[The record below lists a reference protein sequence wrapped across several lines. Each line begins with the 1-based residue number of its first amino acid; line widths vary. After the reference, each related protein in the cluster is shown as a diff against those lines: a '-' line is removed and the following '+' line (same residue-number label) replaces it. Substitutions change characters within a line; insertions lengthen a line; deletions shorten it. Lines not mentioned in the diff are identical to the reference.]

1 MDVVCE
7 TSEIDETEMAVAVFQ
22 RAGQA
27 PIQRAMKVPR
37 RPEQLEKWFKE
48 ATKAFAPGHHW
59 PDGLTLANVSCFYVD
74 VDRIEWVWFS
84 GDGNR
89 EMRLMVDRKASA
101 LGC

>member
-1 MDVVCE
+1 MG
-7 TSEIDETEMAVAVFQ
+7 ETEMAVAVFQ

-48 ATKAFAPGHHW
+48 ASRALGSHW
-59 PDGLTLANVSCFYVD
+59 PDGLTLANVSRFYVD

-89 EMRLMVDRKASA
+89 EMRLMVDREASA